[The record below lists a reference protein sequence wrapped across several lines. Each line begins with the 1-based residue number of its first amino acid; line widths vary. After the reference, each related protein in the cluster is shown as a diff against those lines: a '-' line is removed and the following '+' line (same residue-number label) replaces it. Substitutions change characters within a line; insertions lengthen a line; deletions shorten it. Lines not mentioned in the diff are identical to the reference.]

1 MFVMNT
7 RTNIVLAALAAAG
20 IAGLGL
26 GGCAGESVWEQ
37 TFVGAPESSAATL
50 AASTPVRPRS
60 IPWERMQKTLTDLEH
75 DAAMSDVHP
84 DDWTA
89 EQKQQAKAKL
99 LRGLQFGG
107 DPARTQ
113 VLGRCEFRTTE
124 TIRPD
129 AADRAALEHF
139 ARKIGATD
147 VAWSS
152 KILGK
157 TEKVENHP
165 VTSNSTGNVW
175 GSHRDRDRWWDDN
188 FTQTTTTWVPMRV
201 PADDTGFVA
210 YFLRGG

>member
-1 MFVMNT
+1 M
-7 RTNIVLAALAAAG
+7 LAALAAAG
-20 IAGLGL
+20 AGLA
-26 GGCAGESVWEQ
+26 GCAGKSVWEQ
-37 TFVGAPESSAATL
+37 TFVGAPEASTATL
-50 AASTPVRPRS
+50 APTVPVRTRS
-60 IPWERMQKTLTDLEH
+60 IPWDRMQKVLADLEH
-75 DAAMSDVHP
+75 DAAGSDVHP
-84 DDWTA
+84 DDWSA
-89 EQKQQAKAKL
+89 DQKLQAKSKL

-107 DPARTQ
+107 DPSRTQ

-129 AADRAALEHF
+129 SADRAALEEF
-139 ARKIGATD
+139 ARKVGATD

-165 VTSNSTGNVW
+165 VTSNSTGNFW

-188 FTQTTTTWVPMRV
+188 YSQSTTTWVPMRV